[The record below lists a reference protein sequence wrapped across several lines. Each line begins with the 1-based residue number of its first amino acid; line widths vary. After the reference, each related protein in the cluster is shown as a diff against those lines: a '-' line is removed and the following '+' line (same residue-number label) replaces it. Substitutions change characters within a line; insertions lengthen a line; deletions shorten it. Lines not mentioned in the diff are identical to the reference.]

1 MPEIP
6 ESEFLELIARE
17 AADETDPASY
27 ARLGELCALRPDLA
41 EFRARFTAI
50 IRSASSDDT
59 ADAPGPSL
67 HRAYAIMRRELESR
81 EARQGPLSIL
91 KLVYDSLRPVPGLRS
106 SAGTRRQIMLEEG
119 DITADLFIDRGPA
132 GFTLSVM
139 VEGDEPSAITAL
151 QETSSTD
158 LTHREGEWRCA
169 LQPGEVRLEI
179 QLSKRVLQSEPFEI
193 A

>member
-6 ESEFLELIARE
+6 ENEFLELIARE
-17 AADETDPASY
+17 AAEEIDPASF
-27 ARLGELCALRPDLA
+27 ARLGVLCAHRPDLA
-41 EFRARFTAI
+41 QFRARFAAI
-50 IRSASSDDT
+50 IRSAGSDDT

-67 HRAYAIMRRELESR
+67 HRAYTLMRRELESR

-91 KLVYDSLRPVPGLRS
+91 KLVYDSLRPVPGLRA

-119 DITADLFIDRGPA
+119 DITADIFIDHGLA

-139 VEGDEPSAITAL
+139 VDGDEPSAITAL

-158 LTHREGEWRCA
+158 LTQRDGEWRCA

-179 QLSKRVLQSEPFEI
+179 RLQGRILQSEPFEI